1 MCMGIYCIH
10 TQLDYPLKS
19 MQTLIANPVKQYVYI
34 IQTGR
39 TNGNVSVRIG
49 KSADVERRRKE
60 IGMYC
65 PNAKILQ
72 RFHVANDN
80 LTAGRVEKQ
89 IQRMFPTQR
98 QGGDN
103 FKFNSIFLANVVFPQ
118 IKELVR
124 SLNVQEIPAAS
135 EKVAT
140 REMSKQEFMAL
151 KIQLAKLNNKMS
163 KGQELEFFEQAQ
175 RKQIV
180 DALAEEANREKAL
193 SKLKFLKKQQ
203 KVKAYKEKRA
213 KEQRAFHYLAFI
225 MR

>member
-1 MCMGIYCIH
+1 
-10 TQLDYPLKS
+10 
-19 MQTLIANPVKQYVYI
+19 MQTLLSNPVKHYVYI
-34 IQTGR
+34 IETGR

-49 KSADVERRRKE
+49 KSKDVDQRRKGIE
-60 IGMYC
+60 MYC
-65 PNAKILQ
+65 PNAKILHT
-72 RFHVANDN
+72 FHVANDN
-80 LTAGRVEKQ
+80 QTALQIEKK
-89 IQRMFPTQR
+89 IHRMFPIQK

-103 FKFNSIFLANVVFPQ
+103 FEFNSIYLANVVVPQ

-124 SLNVQEIPAAS
+124 SLNVQDIPAPS

-163 KGQELEFFEQAQ
+163 KGQQLEFFEQAQ

-193 SKLKFLKKQQ
+193 SKLKFLKKQE

-213 KEQRAFHYLAFI
+213 KEQRAFHYLAYI

>member
-1 MCMGIYCIH
+1 
-10 TQLDYPLKS
+10 

-34 IQTGR
+34 IETGR
-39 TNGNVSVRIG
+39 KNGNVSVRIG
-49 KSADVERRRKE
+49 KSKDVERRRKE

-72 RFHVANDN
+72 SFHVANDN
-80 LTAGRVEKQ
+80 LNAGRVEKQ

-103 FKFNSIFLANVVFPQ
+103 FKFNSIFLANVVVPQ

-124 SLNVQEIPAAS
+124 SLNVQDIPAPS

-140 REMSKQEFMAL
+140 REMSKQEYMAL
-151 KIQLAKLNNKMS
+151 KIQLLKLNNKMS
-163 KGQELEFFEQAQ
+163 KGQELEFFEQVQ

-193 SKLKFLKKQQ
+193 SKLKHLKLQEKRR
-203 KVKAYKEKRA
+203 AYQEKRA
-213 KEQRAFHYLAFI
+213 KEQRAFHYLAYI

>member
-1 MCMGIYCIH
+1 M
-10 TQLDYPLKS
+10 T
-19 MQTLIANPVKQYVYI
+19 TLIANPVKQYVYI

-39 TNGNVSVRIG
+39 KNGDVSVRIG
-49 KSADVERRRKE
+49 KSKDVERRRKE

-65 PNAKILQ
+65 PNAKVLHS
-72 RFHVANDN
+72 FHVANDN
-80 LTAGRVEKQ
+80 LNAVRVEKQ

-103 FKFNSIFLANVVFPQ
+103 FKFNSIFLANVVVPQ

-124 SLNVQEIPAAS
+124 SLNVQDIPAPS

-140 REMSKQEFMAL
+140 REMSKEEYIAL
-151 KIQLAKLNNKMS
+151 KIQLTKLNNKMS
-163 KGQELEFFEQAQ
+163 RGQELEFFEQVQ

-193 SKLKFLKKQQ
+193 SKLKHLKLQEKRR
-203 KVKAYKEKRA
+203 AYQEKRA
-213 KEQRAFHYLAFI
+213 KEQRAFHYLAYI

>member
-1 MCMGIYCIH
+1 
-10 TQLDYPLKS
+10 

-34 IQTGR
+34 IETGR
-39 TNGNVSVRIG
+39 KNGNVSVRIG
-49 KSADVERRRKE
+49 KSNDVERRRKE

-72 RFHVANDN
+72 SFHVANDN
-80 LTAGRVEKQ
+80 LNAGRVEKQ

-103 FKFNSIFLANVVFPQ
+103 FKFNSIFLANVVVPQ

-124 SLNVQEIPAAS
+124 GLNVQDIPAPS

-140 REMSKQEFMAL
+140 HEMTKDEYMSL

-163 KGQELEFFEQAQ
+163 RGQELEFFEQKL
-175 RKQIV
+175 RKDIV
-180 DALAEEANREKAL
+180 DRLAHEANREKSIAHM
-193 SKLKFLKKQQ
+193 KFINKQK
-203 KVKAYKEKRA
+203 KVKAYKERKA
-213 KEQRAFHYLAFI
+213 KEQRAFHYLAYI